1 VRTNAADG
9 VFMDS
14 LLPPN
19 YYGGDRF
26 DPNLPV
32 IDQTFEE
39 TWSARIEDFIA
50 YGQDGELAEYYLIPN
65 VGAWITGRDMTN
77 YSGADGVM
85 VEEFARSA
93 DGGYFSAETGDWQ
106 LQMDRILQMINLD
119 KIVLLQQYVNGN
131 NVEDRMF
138 LLGSYLLVKGNY
150 TYLNLEFSPT
160 PEWFPEYD
168 IPVGAPVGGI
178 PRSISS
184 LWRSGWGVYARMYT
198 NGLVLVNPSD
208 KVQEITL
215 EKTYY
220 QAFPYGGGI
229 VPVDGDISSWMM
241 DYMPVKT
248 ITLMPNQGI
257 VLLVE
262 SP

>member
-1 VRTNAADG
+1 V
-9 VFMDS
+9 
-14 LLPPN
+14 
-19 YYGGDRF
+19 
-26 DPNLPV
+26 
-32 IDQTFEE
+32 
-39 TWSARIEDFIA
+39 
-50 YGQDGELAEYYLIPN
+50 DGE
-65 VGAWITGRDMTN
+65 
-77 YSGADGVM
+77 
-85 VEEFARSA
+85 
-93 DGGYFSAETGDWQ
+93 YFSAETGDWQ
-106 LQMDRILQMINLD
+106 LQMDRILHMVALD

-184 LWRSGWGVYARMYT
+184 LWRSGWGVYTRMYT